1 LPVWYGRVRRPLN
14 VLRIRPIFSGM
25 EADILVVDDDPAMCE
40 LVATI
45 LNASGYRATVSSD
58 VDQAIAR
65 GAEGKRFALAILDVV
80 MPRIGGEGLAARLRH
95 DDPDLKVLYLTGYA
109 DVLFQ
114 VRPIL
119 WANEAF
125 LEKPFTDD
133 GLLEAVSLLLC
144 GHVRQPSPD
153 ASVSGKAR

>member
-1 LPVWYGRVRRPLN
+1 
-14 VLRIRPIFSGM
+14 M
-25 EADILVVDDDPAMCE
+25 DADPEILVVDDDPAMCE

-45 LNASGYRATVSSD
+45 LRGSGYRPTISTD
-58 VDQAIAR
+58 VDRAIAL

-80 MPRIGGEGLAARLRH
+80 MPRMGGEGVAARMRR

-125 LEKPFTDD
+125 LEKPFTDH
-133 GLLEAVSLLLC
+133 GLLEAVSLLVY
-144 GHVRQPSPD
+144 GHVRHTPPAGHRESQP
-153 ASVSGKAR
+153 

>member
-1 LPVWYGRVRRPLN
+1 MGA
-14 VLRIRPIFSGM
+14 
-25 EADILVVDDDPAMCE
+25 EILVVDDDPPMCE

-45 LNASGYRATVSSD
+45 LRTAGYQPTVTSD
-58 VDQAIAR
+58 TDQAIAI
-65 GAEGKRFALAILDVV
+65 GGEGKRFALAVLDVV
-80 MPRIGGEGLAARLRH
+80 MPRMGGEGLAARLRR

-125 LEKPFTDD
+125 LEKPFTAD
-133 GLLEAVSLLLC
+133 GLLEAVSLLVH
-144 GHVRQPSPD
+144 GHVRQTPS
-153 ASVSGKAR
+153 AGAHGTARER

>member
-1 LPVWYGRVRRPLN
+1 
-14 VLRIRPIFSGM
+14 M
-25 EADILVVDDDPAMCE
+25 DADPEILVVDDDPAMCE

-45 LNASGYRATVSSD
+45 LRGSGYRPTIETD
-58 VDQAIAR
+58 VDKAIEL
-65 GAEGKRFALAILDVV
+65 GSTGKRFALAILDVV
-80 MPRIGGEGLAARLRH
+80 MPRMGGEGLAARMRR

-125 LEKPFTDD
+125 LEKPFSDH
-133 GLLEAVSLLLC
+133 GLLEAVSLLLY
-144 GHVRQPSPD
+144 GHFRQPSD
-153 ASVSGKAR
+153 RASNGADR

>member
-1 LPVWYGRVRRPLN
+1 
-14 VLRIRPIFSGM
+14 M
-25 EADILVVDDDPAMCE
+25 DADPEILVVDDDAAMCE

-45 LNASGYRATVSSD
+45 LRGAGYRPTLTTEAER
-58 VDQAIAR
+58 AIAM

-80 MPRIGGEGLAARLRH
+80 MPRMGGEGLAARLRR

-125 LEKPFTDD
+125 LEKPFNDH
-133 GLLEAVSLLLC
+133 GLLEAVALLVY
-144 GHVRQPSPD
+144 GHVRQTPAGHPSPQP
-153 ASVSGKAR
+153 